1 MSIERIVPGTIEW
14 DAFYANH
21 IARYNFAKEQLA
33 AAINK
38 KISILDA
45 ACGVGYGSNFL
56 ASNINCTVTAVD
68 RSIDALTV
76 ANKNF
81 ASSVIRFL
89 EDDCHTLQAAANYG
103 AYDAVV
109 SFETLEHLPQP
120 EKFIAACYQNLN
132 TGGILIISTPNQSVS
147 SPDGNLDWE
156 FHEKEYQPQE
166 MLELLSKAGFSNI
179 KLYGQQMTAI
189 GKLRSQFRA
198 ELNKVNSNPFMRLG
212 RFIQK
217 VFKGHQYNAVLPEQ
231 AEDFE
236 IVFYNSPDAINALAQ
251 NGPFVLIAVCNK

>member
-1 MSIERIVPGTIEW
+1 MAIERIVPGTIEW

-21 IARYNFAKEQLA
+21 IARYTFAKVQLD
-33 AAINK
+33 NNESK
-38 KISILDA
+38 KINILDA
-45 ACGVGYGSNFL
+45 ACGVGYGSDFL
-56 ASNINCTVTAVD
+56 ATKLNCTVTAVD
-68 RSIDALTV
+68 RSIDALTI
-76 ANKNF
+76 ANKCF
-81 ASSVIRFL
+81 ASPAIRFL
-89 EDDCHTLQAAANYG
+89 EDDCHTLEAAATFG
-103 AYDAVV
+103 TYDAVV
-109 SFETLEHLPQP
+109 SFETLEHLPYP
-120 EKFIAACYQNLN
+120 EKFIAACYQNLSS
-132 TGGILIISTPNQSVS
+132 GGKLIISTPNQSVS
-147 SPDGNLDWE
+147 SPEGNLDWE

-166 MLELLSKAGFSNI
+166 LLELLSKAGFSNI

-189 GKLRSQFRA
+189 GKLRSQLRA